1 MDEAKVQR
9 VSGIIG
15 FIIGLGISIGL
26 AAIFKIDATQEYGW
40 WGGIWQSWLFVPHWI
55 LSWFNG
61 DILLRAAQRTTGYNI
76 FFWIFIVC
84 QGYYYLNILINIIR
98 LLFRR

>member
-26 AAIFKIDATQEYGW
+26 AAIFKIDAAQEYGW
-40 WGGIWQSWLFVPHWI
+40 
-55 LSWFNG
+55 
-61 DILLRAAQRTTGYNI
+61 
-76 FFWIFIVC
+76 
-84 QGYYYLNILINIIR
+84 
-98 LLFRR
+98 